1 MNAYKIIPKT
11 KGKALK
17 SSDFRTVFSQEKEK
31 AGHLTCFFSGCGEP
45 RSQGEVYTPDERI
58 ACAIRGIQ

>member
-31 AGHLTCFFSGCGEP
+31 AGQMTCFFSGCG
-45 RSQGEVYTPDERI
+45 D
-58 ACAIRGIQ
+58 GI